1 MRVQA
6 ICFDFDGTLAHYT
19 GDFSLFLDGLRSEL
33 MLTQCDMKSF
43 AERLR
48 AELKKDGAVTLES
61 ALTKV
66 LEELELRPPADL
78 PDIAHKAARDY
89 GAEVALLPGAAEV
102 LKVASHVPL
111 ALISNGPEDM
121 QRAALEQTG
130 IASYFRA
137 VLISGDRDVYARKP
151 AARIFYLA
159 LTGLEVNPEDALM
172 IGDNL
177 AADIEG
183 ARAVGMRALYL
194 GQDAG
199 GLPSV
204 PDLEALSRYLRAE
217 LGMPN

>member
-1 MRVQA
+1 MQA
-6 ICFDFDGTLAHYT
+6 ICFDFDGTLARYT
-19 GDFSLFLDGLRSEL
+19 GDFSLFLDSLRSEL
-33 MLTQCDMKSF
+33 MLTQCDMRSF

-48 AELKKDGAVTLES
+48 AELRRDGAVTLES
-61 ALTKV
+61 ALTKT
-66 LEELELRPPADL
+66 LEGLDLRPPADL
-78 PDIAHKAARDY
+78 PDLARRAVCDY
-89 GAEVALLPGAAEV
+89 GAEVELLPGAADV
-102 LKVASHVPL
+102 LRVASRMPL

-121 QRAALEQTG
+121 QRAAIERTG
-130 IASYFRA
+130 VARYFRT

-172 IGDNL
+172 VGDNF
-177 AADIEG
+177 AADVEG

-217 LGMPN
+217 LEEAHK